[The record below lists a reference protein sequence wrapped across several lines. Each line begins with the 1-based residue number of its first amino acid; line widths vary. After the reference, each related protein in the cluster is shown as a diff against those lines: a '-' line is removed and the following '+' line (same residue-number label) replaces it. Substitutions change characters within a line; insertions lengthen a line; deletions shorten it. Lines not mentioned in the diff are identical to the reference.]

1 MARRQTGPGGR
12 ARAASKWSG
21 PPGRGD
27 PSVASE
33 SSQRGDASKSLKA
46 AADETLAPG
55 LYLVA
60 TPIGNAGDITLRA
73 LRVLAAADVIAC
85 EDTRV
90 TSKLLAIHG
99 ISRRLVRYDEHS
111 ARTSGAALV
120 RRLLG
125 GERVALVSDAG
136 TPLLSDPGD
145 RLVRDCIDAGVAVVA
160 IPGASAAL
168 AALCVAGLPVGRF
181 LFVGFLPP
189 RAMARRRELASL
201 ADVDASLVLLESPQR
216 LAAALADMADVL
228 GPRPAAVTRELT
240 KLFEEVRRGPLD
252 VLAARYA
259 EAGPPKGEVTVVI
272 GPPLPLPPV
281 EAPEA
286 DRLLADALTR
296 LSARD
301 AASEVAHVT
310 GLPRRGLY
318 ARAIAMKRG
327 EP

>member
-21 PPGRGD
+21 PPGPGGRCTAPEG
-27 PSVASE
+27 
-33 SSQRGDASKSLKA
+33 SQGDAPSKSPKPTDA
-46 AADETLAPG
+46 PLAPG

-60 TPIGNAGDITLRA
+60 TPIGNAADITLRA

-99 ISRRLVRYDEHS
+99 ISRPLVRYDEHS

-120 RRLLG
+120 QRLLG

-168 AALCVAGLPVGRF
+168 AALCVAGLPAGRF
-181 LFVGFLPP
+181 LFAGFLPP
-189 RAMARRRELASL
+189 RATARRRDLAAL

-252 VLAARYA
+252 VLAAHYA
-259 EAGPPKGEVTVVI
+259 DAGPPKGEVTIVV
-272 GPPLPLPPV
+272 GPPLPPPPV
-281 EAPEA
+281 GEAEA
-286 DRLLADALTR
+286 AHLLADALTR

-301 AASEVAHVT
+301 AATEVARAT